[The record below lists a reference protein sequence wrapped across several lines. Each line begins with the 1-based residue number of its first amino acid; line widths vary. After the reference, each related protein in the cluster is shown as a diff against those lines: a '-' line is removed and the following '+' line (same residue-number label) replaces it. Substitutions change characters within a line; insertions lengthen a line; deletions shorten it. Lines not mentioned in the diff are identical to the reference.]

1 MHSWILP
8 SHLWRKTQWWSFGEQ
23 IMVLAN
29 TCVYH
34 SSLQG
39 TSEWHLCGMVL
50 VPGHNYS
57 KTLPV
62 LSPDKNEG
70 TFKFQTLRTAN
81 NSGSVDSTKTQMG
94 FGSRFCAKMIEHQ
107 TDHLVP
113 SYGYTK

>member
-1 MHSWILP
+1 
-8 SHLWRKTQWWSFGEQ
+8 
-23 IMVLAN
+23 
-29 TCVYH
+29 
-34 SSLQG
+34 
-39 TSEWHLCGMVL
+39 MVL

-62 LSPDKNEG
+62 LPPDRNEG

-81 NSGSVDSTKTQMG
+81 NSGSVDSTKAQMG

>member
-1 MHSWILP
+1 
-8 SHLWRKTQWWSFGEQ
+8 
-23 IMVLAN
+23 MVLVN
-29 TCVYH
+29 TCVYHH

-39 TSEWHLCGMVL
+39 TSEWHLYGMVL

-57 KTLPV
+57 KILLV
-62 LSPDKNEG
+62 LAPDENKG

-81 NSGSVDSTKTQMG
+81 NSGSVGSTKSQMG

-107 TDHLVP
+107 TDHLLA